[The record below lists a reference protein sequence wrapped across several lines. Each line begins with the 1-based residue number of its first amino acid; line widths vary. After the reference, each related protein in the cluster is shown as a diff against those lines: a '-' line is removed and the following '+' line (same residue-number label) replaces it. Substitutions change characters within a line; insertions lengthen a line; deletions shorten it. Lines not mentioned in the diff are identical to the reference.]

1 MIGQLLAGRSVRWR
15 AFDFATGPRADGT
28 YGRQGPLRERKP
40 AAVVMVEGAYAA
52 GPALADLVDL
62 TVLVDVPVQER
73 HARLREREDAAF
85 LAAWHA
91 RWDEVEAYYF
101 REVRPPASFDVV
113 VKG

>member
-1 MIGQLLAGRSVRWR
+1 MRWR